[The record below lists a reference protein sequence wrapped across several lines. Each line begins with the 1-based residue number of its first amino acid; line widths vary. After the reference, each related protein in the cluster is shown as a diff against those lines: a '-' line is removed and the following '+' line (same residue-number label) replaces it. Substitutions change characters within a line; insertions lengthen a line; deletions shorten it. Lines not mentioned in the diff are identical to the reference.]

1 MTEKRGSWY
10 LLTGLLIGLI
20 LGVGAGWVYGW
31 FFRPLLE
38 TSPATLKAEY
48 KDKYRILIASAFL
61 ADRDVVRARAR
72 LDLLKD
78 PDVYQALAEQAQRS
92 LNQNNSP
99 SEAQAL
105 GLLALAIGQGVNPT
119 HVASPTG
126 VEAPAVTG
134 SAPPETF
141 TPVPNPSETAT
152 ANPQLPTLTQ
162 SAPTGAVSLA
172 VVATTPAP
180 SAAIPSS
187 TPPSGTPPTA
197 TPPMASG
204 TPSATVTP
212 GPTRIPTFTP
222 GAPFVLDSRKLVCDQ
237 VLADP
242 LIQVQAVDATGQPA
256 SGVEA
261 TVTWTGG
268 EDHFFTGLKPELG
281 VGYAD
286 FVMNPGTAYTLRV
299 AEGGQP
305 VSDLTAGECDKPGGG
320 HAWGAWLLIF
330 KR

>member
-20 LGVGAGWVYGW
+20 LGVGGGWVYGW

-61 ADRDVVRARAR
+61 ADRDVVRAKAR

-78 PDVYQALAEQAQRS
+78 TDVYQALAEQAQRS

-119 HVASPTG
+119 RVASPAG
-126 VEAPAVTG
+126 VETPAVTG
-134 SAPPETF
+134 SPPAETF
-141 TPVPNPSETAT
+141 TPVPTPLDTATAT
-152 ANPQLPTLTQ
+152 ANTQ
-162 SAPTGAVSLA
+162 SPTSTRSAATGAISLA
-172 VVATTPAP
+172 AQATTPAP
-180 SAAIPSS
+180 SATFPS
-187 TPPSGTPPTA
+187 A
-197 TPPMASG
+197 TSRSATTLMASG
-204 TPSATVTP
+204 TPGATLTI

-222 GAPFVLDSRKLVCDQ
+222 GAPFVLDSRKLVCGQ

-242 LIQVQAVDATGQPA
+242 LIQVQAVGATGQPA
-256 SGVEA
+256 SGIEA

-268 EDHFFTGLKPELG
+268 EDHFFTGLKPEMG

-286 FVMNPGTAYTLRV
+286 FVMNPGTVYTLRL

-305 VSDLTAGECDKPGGG
+305 VSDLTAGECEKPGGG
-320 HAWGAWLLIF
+320 HAWGAWLFIF